1 MSVMKSEESI
11 AKLQEHLDNN
21 TCLKTLR
28 YSAWAKIR
36 PDPEFK
42 SDIEKI
48 SNEAERKLL
57 VALKKFHYRSVERI
71 KLKLRE
77 LERKWRSRIVPSTS
91 NDTDVKRHML
101 RIERA
106 M

>member
-21 TCLKTLR
+21 TCLKTMR

-36 PDPEFK
+36 SDPEFK

-48 SNEAERKLL
+48 SKEAKRKLL
-57 VALKKFHYRSVERI
+57 GALKKFHYRSVERI
-71 KLKLRE
+71 KLKLENLSENGVLE
-77 LERKWRSRIVPSTS
+77 LYLVHQMTL
-91 NDTDVKRHML
+91 M
-101 RIERA
+101 
-106 M
+106 